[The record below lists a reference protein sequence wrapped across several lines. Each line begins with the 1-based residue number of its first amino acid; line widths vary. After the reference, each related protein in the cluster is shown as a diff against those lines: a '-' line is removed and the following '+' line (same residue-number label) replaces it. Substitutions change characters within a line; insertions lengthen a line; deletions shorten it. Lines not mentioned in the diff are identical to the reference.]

1 MHRQTERQTDS
12 AKLQDDRK
20 TNKQMYRYTNV
31 PTYIPS
37 VLKTDIQTDRHT
49 DRQTGA
55 VGYSV
60 VQTRPDAAQ
69 ALVV

>member
-37 VLKTDIQTDRHT
+37 VLKTDIQTDRQDRQIRKENRPT
-49 DRQTGA
+49 DR
-55 VGYSV
+55 
-60 VQTRPDAAQ
+60 
-69 ALVV
+69 

>member
-37 VLKTDIQTDRHT
+37 VLKTDIQTDRQDRQIRKENRPT
-49 DRQTGA
+49 DRRTA
-55 VGYSV
+55 SI
-60 VQTRPDAAQ
+60 
-69 ALVV
+69 

>member
-31 PTYIPS
+31 PTYIHTFS
-37 VLKTDIQTDRHT
+37 TKDRHT

-60 VQTRPDAAQ
+60 VQTRPDAAK
-69 ALVV
+69 APVV

>member
-37 VLKTDIQTDRHT
+37 VLKSKDRQTRQTDRRDRQIRKENRPT
-49 DRQTGA
+49 DRRTA
-55 VGYSV
+55 SI
-60 VQTRPDAAQ
+60 
-69 ALVV
+69 

>member
-37 VLKTDIQTDRHT
+37 VLKTETYRQRDRSSILLC
-49 DRQTGA
+49 
-55 VGYSV
+55 SV

-69 ALVV
+69 APLV

>member
-37 VLKTDIQTDRHT
+37 VLKTDIQTE
-49 DRQTGA
+49 RQEQYA
-55 VGYSV
+55 
-60 VQTRPDAAQ
+60 P
-69 ALVV
+69 L